1 MGNCAVEL
9 FKKQI
14 IAYRLFLIMLAL
26 VGCLSLTACEGK
38 IFDEQ
43 EEVTIQRYGKE
54 ELQNGKYYVKDGTS
68 FYEPYISPNN
78 LSGQANCVWLDKGEE
93 KFVPTLYADDILVF
107 VSSGVI
113 PEHIQLQHMNDCG
126 YSIGMIGF
134 YPVKTGQVVQYM
146 TGLSNLRIGSSAH
159 EVLSIINASNITL
172 ADINEKEVQESD
184 FAKGGV
190 LKGLE
195 YGKTYHL
202 GIYVGSFYKTHKV
215 VADTRI
221 MVTESEIFL
230 EDISLTKNGYYAV
243 RMPEDLQSGY
253 YRIKDQGLFRYVNTD
268 KRTELSKDRGSAK

>member
-1 MGNCAVEL
+1 MEL

-14 IAYRLFLIMLAL
+14 IAWRLGMIMLVL
-26 VGCLSLTACEGK
+26 IGCFSLTACEGK
-38 IFDEQ
+38 IFN
-43 EEVTIQRYGKE
+43 EEVEATIQRYGKD

-68 FYEPYISPNN
+68 FYEPYGSPNN
-78 LSGQANCVWLDKGEE
+78 LSGQANCVWLDKSEE
-93 KFVPTLYADDILVF
+93 KFVPSLYANDILVF

-113 PEHIQLQHMNDCG
+113 PEHIQLQQMKDCG
-126 YSIGMIGF
+126 YSIGVTGF

-146 TGLSNLRIGSSAH
+146 TSLSNLRIGSSAH

-172 ADINEKEVQESD
+172 ADINERAVKESD

-190 LKGLE
+190 LKGLQ
-195 YGKTYHL
+195 YGETYNL

-221 MVTESEIFL
+221 MVAESEMFL

-243 RMPEDLQSGY
+243 RMPEDMQSGY
-253 YRIKDQGLFRYVNTD
+253 YRIKDQGFFRYVNTD
-268 KRTELSKDRGSAK
+268 KRTEVSKDRGSAK

>member
-1 MGNCAVEL
+1 VEL

-14 IAYRLFLIMLAL
+14 IASQFIIITL
-26 VGCLSLTACEGK
+26 VLLGCFSLTACEGK
-38 IFDEQ
+38 IFN
-43 EEVTIQRYGKE
+43 EEVVVTIQRYGKN

-78 LSGQANCVWLDKGEE
+78 LSGQENCVLLDKSEE

-113 PEHIQLQHMNDCG
+113 PEHIQLQYMNDCG

-134 YPVKTGQVVQYM
+134 YPVKNGQVVQYM
-146 TGLSNLRIGSSAH
+146 TALSNLRIGSSAH

-172 ADINEKEVQESD
+172 ADINEKEVQERD
-184 FAKGGV
+184 FAEGGV

-195 YGKTYHL
+195 YGKTYNL

-215 VADTRI
+215 VADTRV
-221 MVTESEIFL
+221 MVSEREIFL

-243 RMPEDLQSGY
+243 HMPEDLQSGY
-253 YRIKDQGLFRYVNTD
+253 YRIKDQGFFRYVNAD